1 MQRGK
6 ARGKGV
12 GSLEE
17 ESWEYPTG
25 EALTESYPKR
35 LRIELLGGLL
45 GFTDWVRVA
54 RAPGGGRRKSR
65 GKRGPPPAPNS
76 PARVPVPTPTRV
88 WLPPDPKSAPAVA
101 RPNSV
106 ISPRTLGRS
115 NRSSPAKCRS
125 CSKGGARV
133 GPAGAAALA
142 ISVDGLRPTDKS
154 RHSSCQCRT
163 AAATLLPGV
172 AGPGSFPATTRP
184 IQPQPRLLQPG
195 HLPSRT
201 LLPRLEAQLQTS
213 GPVGVVSYSSFIYL
227 IG

>member
-65 GKRGPPPAPNS
+65 GKRGPLRPPTPLPGS
-76 PARVPVPTPTRV
+76 PSPPPPEFGFLLTQSPPQQWPVPTASSHPALWAGATA
-88 WLPPDPKSAPAVA
+88 APLL
-101 RPNSV
+101 S
-106 ISPRTLGRS
+106 
-115 NRSSPAKCRS
+115 
-125 CSKGGARV
+125 
-133 GPAGAAALA
+133 AGAAPK
-142 ISVDGLRPTDKS
+142 VEPGWGL
-154 RHSSCQCRT
+154 Q
-163 AAATLLPGV
+163 V
-172 AGPGSFPATTRP
+172 
-184 IQPQPRLLQPG
+184 
-195 HLPSRT
+195 
-201 LLPRLEAQLQTS
+201 QLR
-213 GPVGVVSYSSFIYL
+213 
-227 IG
+227 